1 MRLLLTAIATALA
14 LGWPHPSTAQPLV
27 QADVSGS
34 LGWLNGTLA
43 AVDEEDQWYHR
54 SLFAAA
60 DFGWYWTDHLK
71 TQIETGAGS
80 EAEIRTYESVIIG
93 NRPATQFSRYGIATY
108 SVSLGQQ
115 YQFGENAGFH
125 PFLGAGV
132 DLAWKRV
139 KQNDD
144 PIISYTSTN
153 TTILEPAVVYPV
165 RNDLVVRPFASMG
178 FKAYATPRTFFKT
191 DLKFMFRA
199 GIDEV
204 VWRFGVG
211 VDF

>member
-14 LGWPHPSTAQPLV
+14 LGWPDPSTAQPLV
-27 QADVSGS
+27 QADVAGS
-34 LGWLNGTLA
+34 LGWLNGNLA
-43 AVDEEDQWYHR
+43 AIDAGDEWYHR
-54 SLFAAA
+54 SLFGAA

-71 TQIETGAGS
+71 TQVETGVGS
-80 EAEIRTYESVIIG
+80 EAEVRTYESVIVG
-93 NRPATQFSRYGIATY
+93 NRPATVFSRYGITSY

-115 YQFGENAGFH
+115 YQFGDNENFH

-132 DLAWKRV
+132 DLGWKRI
-139 KQNDD
+139 KETDD
-144 PIISYTSTN
+144 AVYVYGGST
-153 TTILEPAVVYPV
+153 TTIVQPAVDHPV
-165 RNDLVVRPFASMG
+165 RTDLVARPFATMG
-178 FKAYATPRTFFKT
+178 FKAYVTPRSFFKT

-204 VWRFGVG
+204 VWRFGIG